1 MRGMGNI
8 QGMMQ
13 KMQKMQKQME
23 KEQKAIEET
32 VYTAKDPSGMVAVE
46 MNGKRELID
55 LAIQPEAVDPED
67 VDMLQDLIIT
77 AVNDALRQVDTDTQE
92 RLGSFTQGLNLPF

>member
-32 VYTAKDPSGMVAVE
+32 VYIAKDPSEMVIVQ
-46 MNGKRELID
+46 MNGKREVLD
-55 LAIQPEAVDPED
+55 LTIKPDAVDPED
-67 VDMLQDLIIT
+67 VDMLQDLVLT
-77 AVNDALRQVDTDTQE
+77 AMNDALRQVDEDTKA